1 MEKGHTQVSVPNC
14 DPRHWGR
21 EKSLPKL
28 QIWMKI
34 DECFCF
40 KALYFGGV
48 FFWVGRW
55 YFCATI
61 EKWKRD
67 TEVSKQVTWSRRG
80 KSGLRDREDTT
91 ESRGWGE
98 GLQCLTRGSGKAS
111 LFQFA
116 TYSCFPLLAC
126 QLVHVTTK
134 NWQAQPLSLLVL
146 SWNQSPSPRIKT
158 NSLAFPI
165 LSFKFMGVNK

>member
-1 MEKGHTQVSVPNC
+1 MEKGHTQVSAPNC

-34 DECFCF
+34 DEWFCF
-40 KALYFGGV
+40 KALNFGGV
-48 FFWVGRW
+48 FFGGWGW

-80 KSGLRDREDTT
+80 KRGLRDREDTT
-91 ESRGWGE
+91 ESGGWGE
-98 GLQCLTRGSGKAS
+98 GLQCLTKGVRES
-111 LFQFA
+111 LSVSVCYILLLPFA
-116 TYSCFPLLAC
+116 CLSLA
-126 QLVHVTTK
+126 HVTTK
-134 NWQAQPLSLLVL
+134 NRQAQPLSLLVL
-146 SWNQSPSPRIKT
+146 S
-158 NSLAFPI
+158 
-165 LSFKFMGVNK
+165 